1 MQGSKCCDSCLGK
14 VGRSHQRL
22 VAGYKSGRNG
32 RRTRWRAAGAGGD
45 AGREAGARGR
55 ARAGAGAQSIPVG
68 EAILRRLPVR
78 TDCILPVEDARIEK
92 KCEREYRPY
101 YIGQL

>member
-1 MQGSKCCDSCLGK
+1 MLVWDAPAASRERVCALAMGHA
-14 VGRSHQRL
+14 RSL
-22 VAGYKSGRNG
+22 SGWDLAGPC
-32 RRTRWRAAGAGGD
+32 GD

-78 TDCILPVEDARIEK
+78 TDCILPDEDA
-92 KCEREYRPY
+92 PY
-101 YIGQL
+101 